1 MAVQHSGPQDRTGTN
16 RPVMDDFA
24 TSNRDLVAR
33 VAALELLVADL
44 VHVLWQV
51 TPTAMNKLAN
61 DAAHDLEI
69 GHNRVA
75 LPVGDHQR
83 DRLYSVLRTRQRMLK
98 RKSVEA

>member
-1 MAVQHSGPQDRTGTN
+1 M
-16 RPVMDDFA
+16 MDELA
-24 TSNRDLVAR
+24 ASNRDLVAR
-33 VAALELLVADL
+33 VATLELLVADL

-51 TPTAMNKLAN
+51 SPSAMNKLAN

-69 GHNRVA
+69 GHTRVA

-83 DRLYSVLRTRQRMLK
+83 DRLYAVLRSRQRMLK

>member
-1 MAVQHSGPQDRTGTN
+1 
-16 RPVMDDFA
+16 MDEFA
-24 TSNRDLVAR
+24 TSKRDLVAR

-51 TPTAMNKLAN
+51 SPTAMNKLAN

-69 GHNRVA
+69 GHTRVA

-83 DRLYSVLRTRQRMLK
+83 DRLYAVLRARQRMLK
-98 RKSVEA
+98 RQNLDA

>member
-1 MAVQHSGPQDRTGTN
+1 
-16 RPVMDDFA
+16 MDDFA

-69 GHNRVA
+69 GHSRVA

-98 RKSVEA
+98 RKSVEAPAS